1 MSKALKSFLLLVIMT
16 SLNLGQKNWVQ
27 NSVNGLNTNASLLHI
42 KANQNKVPIYFLK
55 LSLSFRTNLGQY

>member
-42 KANQNKVPIYFLK
+42 KANQNKVPICFLK